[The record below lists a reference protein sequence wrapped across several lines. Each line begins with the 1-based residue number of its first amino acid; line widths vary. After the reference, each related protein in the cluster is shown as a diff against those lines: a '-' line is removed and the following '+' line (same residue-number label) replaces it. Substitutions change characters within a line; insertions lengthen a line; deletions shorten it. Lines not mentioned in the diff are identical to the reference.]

1 MFLIFLINAFSMVT
15 SRYLTMY
22 RSSQIKKKTLTQVF
36 SCEFCEISTNTFSY
50 RPPLGDCFCTYF
62 MQRQVSC
69 NKFITMMI
77 HMIQFD
83 SHWRQNGPSNFGV
96 INVEDVGRNIG
107 NKNGLC
113 TVTKSFM
120 FFRIL
125 FFSRLQESLS
135 FICLSLVYSGFP
147 LLISFQNGFHFN

>member
-1 MFLIFLINAFSMVT
+1 
-15 SRYLTMY
+15 
-22 RSSQIKKKTLTQVF
+22 
-36 SCEFCEISTNTFSY
+36 
-50 RPPLGDCFCTYF
+50 
-62 MQRQVSC
+62 
-69 NKFITMMI
+69 MMI

-113 TVTKSFM
+113 TATISFM

-125 FFSRLQESLS
+125 FFSRLQETR
-135 FICLSLVYSGFP
+135 
-147 LLISFQNGFHFN
+147 LI